1 MAIDWERDWPI
12 AAAAGLVVVG
22 AIWAS
27 RARTEMVQR
36 TVTLQPQPVDVAGIV
51 QAQVA
56 AQQAHFQTAAQL
68 AGQYMQGVV
77 ALEESKLQ
85 AQVAMQEAQLQAQVA
100 QQQIQAQLM
109 AAELQTQAAVI
120 QAQLQAQVAQQ
131 QISAQLQAAKLQ
143 SEVLKEAAKLQAE
156 AAKAQAEAQ
165 ARAVQAQAAAQQQSA
180 FWTGLFGF
188 LPFLIGLFSRQRTEQ
203 ASLRRMLT
211 SRPIRAQIASTRAL
225 LEAVS

>member
-56 AQQAHFQTAAQL
+56 AQQARFQTTAQL
-68 AGQYMQGVV
+68 AGQYVQGVV
-77 ALEESKLQ
+77 ALEQAELAAQVAVEQSRLQ
-85 AQVAMQEAQLQAQVA
+85 AQAAMEQARLQAQAAMEQARLQAQIA
-100 QQQIQAQLM
+100 QQQ
-109 AAELQTQAAVI
+109 LQTQLRIA
-120 QAQLQAQVAQQ
+120 
-131 QISAQLQAAKLQ
+131 
-143 SEVLKEAAKLQAE
+143 ELQAE
-156 AAKAQAEAQ
+156 AARAQAEAQ

-203 ASLRRMLT
+203 ASLRRMLV
-211 SRPIRAQIASTRAL
+211 SRPVRAQLEATRSL
-225 LEAVS
+225 LEAVA

>member
-27 RARTEMVQR
+27 RARTETVQR
-36 TVTLQPQPVDVAGIV
+36 MVTLQPQPVDVAGIV

-56 AQQAHFQTAAQL
+56 AQQARFQTAAQL
-68 AGQYMQGVV
+68 AGQYVQGVV

-85 AQVAMQEAQLQAQVA
+85 AQVAMEQSRLQAQLA
-100 QQQIQAQLM
+100 QQQ
-109 AAELQTQAAVI
+109 LQTQLRIA
-120 QAQLQAQVAQQ
+120 
-131 QISAQLQAAKLQ
+131 
-143 SEVLKEAAKLQAE
+143 ELQAE

-180 FWTGLFGF
+180 FWAGLFGF
-188 LPFLIGLFSRQRTEQ
+188 LPFLFSLFSRQRTEQ
-203 ASLRRMLT
+203 ATLRRMLV
-211 SRPIRAQIASTRAL
+211 SRPVRAQLESTHMILR
-225 LEAVS
+225 AVSA

>member
-27 RARTEMVQR
+27 RARTETVQR

-56 AQQAHFQTAAQL
+56 AQQARFQTAAQL
-68 AGQYMQGVV
+68 ASQYVQGVV

-85 AQVAMQEAQLQAQVA
+85 AQVAAEQARLQAQIA
-100 QQQIQAQLM
+100 QQQ
-109 AAELQTQAAVI
+109 LQTQLRIA
-120 QAQLQAQVAQQ
+120 
-131 QISAQLQAAKLQ
+131 
-143 SEVLKEAAKLQAE
+143 ELQAE

-165 ARAVQAQAAAQQQSA
+165 ARAVQAQAHAQQQSA
-180 FWTGLFGF
+180 FWAGLFGF
-188 LPFLIGLFSRQRTEQ
+188 LPVLFGLFSRQRTEQ
-203 ASLRRMLT
+203 AALRRALV

-225 LEAVS
+225 LEAVA

>member
-27 RARTEMVQR
+27 RARTETVQR

-56 AQQAHFQTAAQL
+56 AQQARFQTAAQL
-68 AGQYMQGVV
+68 TSQYVQGVV

-85 AQVAMQEAQLQAQVA
+85 AQIA
-100 QQQIQAQLM
+100 QQQ
-109 AAELQTQAAVI
+109 LQTQLRIA
-120 QAQLQAQVAQQ
+120 
-131 QISAQLQAAKLQ
+131 
-143 SEVLKEAAKLQAE
+143 ELQAE
-156 AAKAQAEAQ
+156 AARAQAEAQ

-203 ASLRRMLT
+203 ATLRRMLV
-211 SRPIRAQIASTRAL
+211 SRPVRAQLEATRSL
-225 LEAVS
+225 LEAVA

>member
-22 AIWAS
+22 AVWAS
-27 RARTEMVQR
+27 RARTETVQR

-56 AQQAHFQTAAQL
+56 AQQARFQTAAQL
-68 AGQYMQGVV
+68 AGQYVQGVV

-85 AQVAMQEAQLQAQVA
+85 AQVA
-100 QQQIQAQLM
+100 QQQ
-109 AAELQTQAAVI
+109 LQTQLRIA
-120 QAQLQAQVAQQ
+120 
-131 QISAQLQAAKLQ
+131 
-143 SEVLKEAAKLQAE
+143 ELQAE

-180 FWTGLFGF
+180 FWAGLFGF
-188 LPFLIGLFSRQRTEQ
+188 LPVLFSLFSRQRTKQ
-203 ASLRRMLT
+203 AALRRALV

-225 LEAVS
+225 LEAVA

>member
-27 RARTEMVQR
+27 RARTETVQR

-56 AQQAHFQTAAQL
+56 AQQARFQTAAQL
-68 AGQYMQGVV
+68 AGQYLQGVI

-85 AQVAMQEAQLQAQVA
+85 AQIA
-100 QQQIQAQLM
+100 QQQ
-109 AAELQTQAAVI
+109 LQTQLRIA
-120 QAQLQAQVAQQ
+120 
-131 QISAQLQAAKLQ
+131 
-143 SEVLKEAAKLQAE
+143 ELQAE

-180 FWTGLFGF
+180 FWAGLFGF
-188 LPFLIGLFSRQRTEQ
+188 LPVLFSLFSRQRTEQ
-203 ASLRRMLT
+203 AAVRRRVL
-211 SRPIRAQIASTRAL
+211 SRPIRAQLASTRAL
-225 LEAVS
+225 LEAVA

>member
-27 RARTEMVQR
+27 RARTETVQR

-56 AQQAHFQTAAQL
+56 AQQARFQTAAQL
-68 AGQYMQGVV
+68 AGQYVQGVV

-85 AQVAMQEAQLQAQVA
+85 AQIA
-100 QQQIQAQLM
+100 QQQ
-109 AAELQTQAAVI
+109 LQTQLRIA
-120 QAQLQAQVAQQ
+120 
-131 QISAQLQAAKLQ
+131 
-143 SEVLKEAAKLQAE
+143 ELQAE

-165 ARAVQAQAAAQQQSA
+165 ARAVQAQAQAQQQSA
-180 FWTGLFGF
+180 FWAGLFGL
-188 LPFLIGLFSRQRTEQ
+188 LPFLLKLSRQRTEQ
-203 ASLRRMLT
+203 AALRRALV

-225 LEAVS
+225 LEAVA

>member
-1 MAIDWERDWPI
+1 MAINWERDWPI

-56 AQQAHFQTAAQL
+56 AQQARFQTAAQL
-68 AGQYMQGVV
+68 AGQYVQGVV
-77 ALEESKLQ
+77 ALEQSELQ
-85 AQVAMQEAQLQAQVA
+85 AQVAIEQSRLQAQAAMEQARLQTQIA
-100 QQQIQAQLM
+100 QQQ
-109 AAELQTQAAVI
+109 LQTQLRIA
-120 QAQLQAQVAQQ
+120 
-131 QISAQLQAAKLQ
+131 
-143 SEVLKEAAKLQAE
+143 ELQAE
-156 AAKAQAEAQ
+156 AARAQAEAQ

-203 ASLRRMLT
+203 ATLRRMLV
-211 SRPIRAQIASTRAL
+211 SRPVRAQLETTRSL
-225 LEAVS
+225 LEAVA

>member
-56 AQQAHFQTAAQL
+56 AQQARFQTAAQL
-68 AGQYMQGVV
+68 ASQYVQGVV

-85 AQVAMQEAQLQAQVA
+85 AQVA
-100 QQQIQAQLM
+100 QQQ
-109 AAELQTQAAVI
+109 LQTQLRIA
-120 QAQLQAQVAQQ
+120 
-131 QISAQLQAAKLQ
+131 
-143 SEVLKEAAKLQAE
+143 ELQAE

-165 ARAVQAQAAAQQQSA
+165 ARAVQAQAQAQQQSA
-180 FWTGLFGF
+180 FWAGLFGF
-188 LPFLIGLFSRQRTEQ
+188 LPVLFSLFSRQRTEQ
-203 ASLRRMLT
+203 ASLRRMLV
-211 SRPIRAQIASTRAL
+211 SRPVRAQLEATRLL
-225 LEAVS
+225 LEAVA

>member
-1 MAIDWERDWPI
+1 MAVDWERDWPI

-27 RARTEMVQR
+27 RARTETVQR

-56 AQQAHFQTAAQL
+56 AQQARFQTAAQL
-68 AGQYMQGVV
+68 AGQYVQGVV
-77 ALEESKLQ
+77 ALEQSELQ
-85 AQVAMQEAQLQAQVA
+85 AQVAIEQSRLQAQAAMEQARLQAQIA
-100 QQQIQAQLM
+100 QQQ
-109 AAELQTQAAVI
+109 LQTQLRIA
-120 QAQLQAQVAQQ
+120 
-131 QISAQLQAAKLQ
+131 
-143 SEVLKEAAKLQAE
+143 ELQAE
-156 AAKAQAEAQ
+156 AARAQAEAQ

-180 FWTGLFGF
+180 FWAGLFGF

-211 SRPIRAQIASTRAL
+211 SRPIQAQLASTRAL
-225 LEAVS
+225 LEAVA

>member
-27 RARTEMVQR
+27 RARAETVQR
-36 TVTLQPQPVDVAGIV
+36 MVTLQPQPVDVAGTV

-56 AQQAHFQTAAQL
+56 AQQARYQAATQL
-68 AGQYMQGVV
+68 AGQYVQGVI

-85 AQVAMQEAQLQAQVA
+85 AQVALEQSRLQAQAAMEQARLQAQLA
-100 QQQIQAQLM
+100 QQQ
-109 AAELQTQAAVI
+109 LQTQLRIA
-120 QAQLQAQVAQQ
+120 
-131 QISAQLQAAKLQ
+131 
-143 SEVLKEAAKLQAE
+143 ELQAE
-156 AAKAQAEAQ
+156 AARAQAEAQ

-188 LPFLIGLFSRQRTEQ
+188 LPVLFSLFSRQRTEQ
-203 ASLRRMLT
+203 AAVRRRVL
-211 SRPIRAQIASTRAL
+211 SRPIRAQLASTRAL
-225 LEAVS
+225 LEAVA

>member
-27 RARTEMVQR
+27 RARTETVQR

-56 AQQAHFQTAAQL
+56 AQQARFQTAAQL
-68 AGQYMQGVV
+68 AGQYVQGVV

-85 AQVAMQEAQLQAQVA
+85 AQIA
-100 QQQIQAQLM
+100 QQQ
-109 AAELQTQAAVI
+109 LQTQLRIA
-120 QAQLQAQVAQQ
+120 
-131 QISAQLQAAKLQ
+131 
-143 SEVLKEAAKLQAE
+143 ELQAE

-180 FWTGLFGF
+180 FWAGLFGF
-188 LPFLIGLFSRQRTEQ
+188 LPFLFGLSRQRTEQ
-203 ASLRRMLT
+203 AALRRALV

-225 LEAVS
+225 LEAVA

>member
-27 RARTEMVQR
+27 RARTETVQR

-56 AQQAHFQTAAQL
+56 AQQARFQTAAQL
-68 AGQYMQGVV
+68 AGQYVQGVV

-85 AQVAMQEAQLQAQVA
+85 AQIA
-100 QQQIQAQLM
+100 QQQLQTQLRI
-109 AAELQTQAAVI
+109 AELQ
-120 QAQLQAQVAQQ
+120 
-131 QISAQLQAAKLQ
+131 
-143 SEVLKEAAKLQAE
+143 AE
-156 AAKAQAEAQ
+156 SAKAQAEAQ

-180 FWTGLFGF
+180 FWAGLFGF

-203 ASLRRMLT
+203 AALRRALV

-225 LEAVS
+225 LEAVA

>member
-56 AQQAHFQTAAQL
+56 AQQARFQTAAQL
-68 AGQYMQGVV
+68 ASQYVQGVV

-85 AQVAMQEAQLQAQVA
+85 AQVAMEQARLQAQIA
-100 QQQIQAQLM
+100 QQQF
-109 AAELQTQAAVI
+109 QTQLRIA
-120 QAQLQAQVAQQ
+120 
-131 QISAQLQAAKLQ
+131 
-143 SEVLKEAAKLQAE
+143 ELQAE

-180 FWTGLFGF
+180 FWAGLFGF
-188 LPFLIGLFSRQRTEQ
+188 LPFLLKLSRQRTEQ
-203 ASLRRMLT
+203 ASMRRMLV
-211 SRPIRAQIASTRAL
+211 SRPIRAQLASTRSL
-225 LEAVS
+225 LEAVA

>member
-56 AQQAHFQTAAQL
+56 AQQARFQTAAQL
-68 AGQYMQGVV
+68 ASQYVQGVV

-85 AQVAMQEAQLQAQVA
+85 AQIA
-100 QQQIQAQLM
+100 QQQ
-109 AAELQTQAAVI
+109 LQTQLRIA
-120 QAQLQAQVAQQ
+120 
-131 QISAQLQAAKLQ
+131 
-143 SEVLKEAAKLQAE
+143 ELQAE

-180 FWTGLFGF
+180 FWTGLFGL
-188 LPFLIGLFSRQRTEQ
+188 LPVLFSLFSRQRTEQ
-203 ASLRRMLT
+203 ASLRRMLV
-211 SRPIRAQIASTRAL
+211 SRPVRAQLEATRLL
-225 LEAVS
+225 LEAVA

>member
-56 AQQAHFQTAAQL
+56 AQQARFQTTAQL
-68 AGQYMQGVV
+68 AGQYVQGVV
-77 ALEESKLQ
+77 ALEQAELAAQVAVEQSRLQ
-85 AQVAMQEAQLQAQVA
+85 AQAAMEQARLQAQIA
-100 QQQIQAQLM
+100 QQQ
-109 AAELQTQAAVI
+109 LQTQLRIA
-120 QAQLQAQVAQQ
+120 
-131 QISAQLQAAKLQ
+131 
-143 SEVLKEAAKLQAE
+143 ELQAE
-156 AAKAQAEAQ
+156 AARAQAESQ

-180 FWTGLFGF
+180 FWAGLFGF

-203 ASLRRMLT
+203 ASLRRMLV
-211 SRPIRAQIASTRAL
+211 SRPVRAQLEATRSL
-225 LEAVS
+225 LEAVA